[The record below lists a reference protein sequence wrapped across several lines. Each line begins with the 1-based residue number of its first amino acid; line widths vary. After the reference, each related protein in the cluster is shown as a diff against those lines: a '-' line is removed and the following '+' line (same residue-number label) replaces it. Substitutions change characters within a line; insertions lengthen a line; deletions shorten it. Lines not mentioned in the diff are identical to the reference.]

1 MEPTSSNMNQVGQ
14 NSNSDYVIMKGNE
27 TTEDSIAELP
37 VNSKFRFL
45 RKNSVMLKSQVS
57 KDSNDSTGWT

>member
-1 MEPTSSNMNQVGQ
+1 MEPTSSNIIQVGQ
-14 NSNSDYVIMKGNE
+14 NSNSDYVTMKRTE